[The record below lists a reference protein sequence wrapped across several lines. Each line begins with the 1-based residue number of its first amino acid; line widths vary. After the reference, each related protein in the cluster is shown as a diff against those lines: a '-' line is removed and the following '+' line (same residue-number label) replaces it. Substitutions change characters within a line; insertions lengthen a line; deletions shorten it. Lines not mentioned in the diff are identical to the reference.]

1 MTVGSF
7 TSISLDPPLVGFF
20 ATTTSQSLSQIL
32 QAGQFAANVL
42 ADSQS
47 AMSKAFASHRGR
59 FDAVS
64 WHLSANGMPHLAGA
78 LAWVDCT
85 VQSAIE
91 MGDHTAVVAAV
102 NSRKSSSKAP
112 PARLLPRCL
121 LPSGPPVAAPPRGLA
136 TRSLR
141 RMVINAHL
149 PPTRP
154 VITSAAVHAEN
165 NGPVNTRAWS
175 ARQLRPGA
183 SFRQVPV

>member
-1 MTVGSF
+1 VPAATVAQPTVEPASFRRVLGHLPTGVSVVTTMTQVGPAGMTVGSF

-32 QAGQFAANVL
+32 QARQFAANVL

-91 MGDHTAVVAAV
+91 IGDHTAVVAAV
-102 NSRKSSSKAP
+102 NSLEVVQQGGRPLVFFRGAYCHLDRRS
-112 PARLLPRCL
+112 LPR
-121 LPSGPPVAAPPRGLA
+121 RGDWQLD
-136 TRSLR
+136 
-141 RMVINAHL
+141 HY
-149 PPTRP
+149 
-154 VITSAAVHAEN
+154 AE
-165 NGPVNTRAWS
+165 W
-175 ARQLRPGA
+175 
-183 SFRQVPV
+183 